1 MRRIVGVLL
10 ILWGLGWLASQ
21 IPATPDRQ
29 PPPSSWRRTCDG
41 WERAD
46 WLSGDLSPRSPA
58 LHPVVVGLVLL
69 LFASA
74 GLVGFAP
81 DEHTPGDI

>member
-1 MRRIVGVLL
+1 MQRIVGVLL

-21 IPATPDRQ
+21 IPATPDH
-29 PPPSSWRRTCDG
+29 PPPPASSWRRTCDG

-46 WLSGDLSPRSPA
+46 WLSGDMSPRQPA

-69 LFASA
+69 LFALA
-74 GLVGFAP
+74 GLIGLARRRTVGP
-81 DEHTPGDI
+81 R